1 MSKPGSVP
9 CPICGKGLPDANAVW
24 QHAKFHH
31 AIILSKPNR
40 RCLMRTAIVVALLA
54 LSPAAYAGNYDPPTR
69 INANPSAR
77 ASSASVAASQASSA
91 SSARAIGRV
100 TQSVNVAPSSGSGVD
115 PATLAALG
123 NSHGGNGQFPAAS
136 AYAPSFYGANPC
148 TGPAASLGAQF
159 QLFGLSVGGQS
170 MDRVCQLLE
179 LHQPTAALE
188 YLCDQDSGVRNAL
201 ARTGTPCIA
210 DRQTPVTPV
219 ADNSTPVQRP
229 AWCKRAKPTTE
240 ASRTYFMEQCGQ

>member
-1 MSKPGSVP
+1 
-9 CPICGKGLPDANAVW
+9 
-24 QHAKFHH
+24 
-31 AIILSKPNR
+31 
-40 RCLMRTAIVVALLA
+40 MRASIVVALLA
-54 LSPAAYAGNYDPPTR
+54 FSPAAYAGNYDPPTR
-69 INANPSAR
+69 INANPSAG

-91 SSARAIGRV
+91 SSARAVGRV
-100 TQSVNVAPSSGSGVD
+100 TQSVNVAPSSGVD

-201 ARTGTPCIA
+201 ARTGTPCLA

-219 ADNSTPVQRP
+219 ADNTTPVQRP
-229 AWCKRAKPTTE
+229 AWCKRAKPTTD
-240 ASRTYFMEQCGQ
+240 ASRTYFHQQCGE